1 MTKLSVTQAAEDQIF
16 GRHLMKFAKSFSRG
30 KTWSNVRHHPT
41 ISQSGEAEK
50 SRQEVETW
58 IGPNRL
64 KVRLKHDDVLQ
75 WRRKNCV
82 A

>member
-50 SRQEVETW
+50 SRQEVET
-58 IGPNRL
+58 
-64 KVRLKHDDVLQ
+64 
-75 WRRKNCV
+75 
-82 A
+82 